1 MVIVF
6 NVHFVVLFQQYSFKT
21 VNGSINVIVPYADVI
36 PAVDRPSTLVV
47 KVSPIARL
55 PSGKHTKNYGK
66 SPLLIGKS
74 SINGP
79 FSIAMLNYHV
89 G

>member
-79 FSIAMLNYHV
+79 FSIAM
-89 G
+89 

>member
-1 MVIVF
+1 MSILL
-6 NVHFVVLFQQYSFKT
+6 LFQLYSFKT

-55 PSGKHTKNYGK
+55 PSGKHTKNYGE

-79 FSIAMLNYHV
+79 FSIAM
-89 G
+89 